1 MEVSHTTDGYWVLSG
16 YIDGNNE
23 DAQAIMAKVK
33 QDFVKANPLIDSAKV
48 VVVNGEF
55 KQASS
60 KQPTLADMARTDESK
75 SLTHD
80 MMTAILSEAKAKAML
95 GEI

>member
-16 YIDGNNE
+16 YIDPE
-23 DAQAIMAKVK
+23 YQDEQATMAKAK
-33 QDFVKANPLIDSAKV
+33 EQFIRANPLIEPAKV

-55 KQASS
+55 KQASF
-60 KQPTLADMARTDESK
+60 KQPTLADMARTDECR

-80 MMTAILSEAKAKAML
+80 IIAAMTNDTKVKEML